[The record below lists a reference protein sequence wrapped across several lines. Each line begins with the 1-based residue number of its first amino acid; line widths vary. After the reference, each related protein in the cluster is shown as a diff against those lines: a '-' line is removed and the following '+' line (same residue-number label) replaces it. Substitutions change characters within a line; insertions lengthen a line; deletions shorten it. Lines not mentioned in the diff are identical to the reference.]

1 MRLLLIHSDYIEYE
15 AQKETPVA
23 ESGAVLKDALEEALV
38 VFCAVEESDTQD
50 LDDVIRQ
57 AADEIAASAQRV
69 NAKSIMELL
78 LLAAA
83 FGTRLTI
90 VAEGP
95 DAQDAVE
102 ALAQL
107 VASKFGEE

>member
-1 MRLLLIHSDYIEYE
+1 MNGP
-15 AQKETPVA
+15 QPQNGK
-23 ESGAVLKDALEEALV
+23 
-38 VFCAVEESDTQD
+38 
-50 LDDVIRQ
+50 VIREVQ
-57 AADEIAASAQRV
+57 IVNKMGMHARPAMQFVDIANRYQSSIQVSRDDQSV